1 MSKTI
6 EEMIKSGCTYEEAMD
21 ALQEVWEAAEAERMR
36 DIREVEARQNMIT
49 DYRKYLQIVC
59 PDISEKHLE
68 KQVAELES
76 TLITV
81 RDILHKFTKI
91 NEPQLKSK
99 EETNK
104 TGDDFEVWVKKLFDK
119 IDVERKDAE
128 SAIKVDK
135 AKSKKSNMSLD
146 NFLKEMGW

>member
-21 ALQEVWEAAEAERMR
+21 ALQNVWESAVTEREYNVKEAE
-36 DIREVEARQNMIT
+36 VRQNMIA
-49 DYRKYLQIVC
+49 DYKKYLQIIC

-68 KQVAELES
+68 QQAAQLET

-81 RDILHKFTKI
+81 RDFYDKFNKI
-91 NEPQLKSK
+91 NDLQLKSK

-104 TGDDFEVWVKKLFDK
+104 TDDEFESWVKKWFNNLDA
-119 IDVERKDAE
+119 ERKNAE
-128 SAIKVDK
+128 SAIKAYK
-135 AKSKKSNMSLD
+135 AKLEKPNTSLD
-146 NFLKEMGW
+146 DFIKKMGW

>member
-21 ALQEVWEAAEAERMR
+21 ALQNVWESAVTEREYNVKEAE
-36 DIREVEARQNMIT
+36 VRQNMIA
-49 DYRKYLQIVC
+49 DYKKYLQIIC

-68 KQVAELES
+68 QQAAQLET

-81 RDILHKFTKI
+81 RDFYDKFNKI
-91 NEPQLKSK
+91 NDLQLKSK

-104 TGDDFEVWVKKLFDK
+104 TDDEFESWVKKWFNNLDA
-119 IDVERKDAE
+119 ERKNAE
-128 SAIKVDK
+128 SAIKAYK
-135 AKSKKSNMSLD
+135 AKLVKPNTSLD
-146 NFLKEMGW
+146 DFIKKMGW